1 MGKGDK
7 KTRKGK
13 LTIGSYGVTRPRKKK
28 KSVTTKGAKAEN
40 NTTKAEPKVK
50 AAPKK
55 KAAEGKAEA
64 KPKKSA
70 SKKKK
75 EE

>member
-28 KSVTTKGAKAEN
+28 KSVNTKGAKPQDN
-40 NTTKAEPKVK
+40 NSKAEQKAK

-55 KAAEGKAEA
+55 KAEGKSEA

-70 SKKKK
+70 PKKKK